1 MRTGMRFQAEEQGG
15 VRQDKRT
22 APSLCLDALKSL
34 SAHLFFRIR
43 DGAKA
48 GEHGAILRAEAQK
61 PLP

>member
-1 MRTGMRFQAEEQGG
+1 MRIGIWVQAEEQGG
-15 VRQDKRT
+15 LRQDKTT
-22 APSLCLDALKSL
+22 APSLRLNALKSL